1 MDNII
6 SILNIMDEENIF
18 MYKHATN
25 ERYKPCSEIL
35 SYLLYLFALCLNC
48 IFPNFIFSVT

>member
-1 MDNII
+1 
-6 SILNIMDEENIF
+6 MDEENIF